1 MYCHKMKSLKPTVVM
16 LTPDRQIDRRILLSA
31 DSLEAVGWD
40 VTIIA
45 MPQDSQSADDDR
57 RVVRIGSDAG
67 PAKRENRVLDAYR
80 WVRGHLPMNGHLMRW
95 MKRLAWRYLVD
106 QESFYSKLFYS
117 TASRYSARVFVAND
131 LPMLPVAKQL
141 AAACGARLVY
151 DSHEL
156 YSEQEFSDREKRRW
170 ADIEAKY
177 IGACDAVITVNQ
189 SIATALE
196 QRYGVSGVR
205 VIYNAERTRNAL
217 VVSRRFHETFG
228 LSAEKQIVLLQ
239 GGLSAGRNLEVLVEA
254 MRYMQNPSVVLVVLG
269 DGLLLKGLQK
279 MAQQEGLMGRV
290 YFHTAVP
297 QNELL
302 ALTAA
307 ADAGVIPYQ
316 ATCLNN
322 HYCTPNKLFEF
333 IAAGLPILATDLP
346 EIRRLVEGQQIGQ
359 VGDTGSPQKL
369 AALMDDFFSDEQRFA
384 NWKARVLV
392 ARQLICWEQ
401 EEKKL
406 VDIYEALR

>member
-1 MYCHKMKSLKPTVVM
+1 MSEVASGNSRSLVM
-16 LTPDRQIDRRILLSA
+16 LTADRQIDRRILQGA
-31 DSLEAVGWD
+31 DSLEAVGWQ

-45 MPQDSQSADDDR
+45 MPLDAKADDDR
-57 RVVRIGSDAG
+57 RVVRIGSDTAK
-67 PAKRENRVLDAYR
+67 AKRENRVLDAYR
-80 WVRGHLPMNGHLMRW
+80 WVRGQLPMNGRLMRW

-117 TASRYSARVFVAND
+117 TASQYSPRVFVAND

-141 AAACGARLVY
+141 AEACGARLVY

-156 YSEQEFSDREKRRW
+156 YSEQEFSGREKRRW
-170 ADIEAKY
+170 AEIEAKY
-177 IGACDAVITVNQ
+177 IGACNVLITVNQ
-189 SIATALE
+189 SIATELE
-196 QRYGVSGVR
+196 RRYSVSDVK
-205 VIYNAERTRNAL
+205 VIYNAERTRQTPA
-217 VVSRRFHETFG
+217 VSRRFHEAFG
-228 LSAEKQIVLLQ
+228 LSADKKIVLLQ
-239 GGLSAGRNLEVLVEA
+239 GGLSAGRNLEGLVVA
-254 MRYMQNPSVVLVVLG
+254 MRYVQNPVVVLVVLG
-269 DGLLLKGLQK
+269 DGLLLHSLQK
-279 MAQQEGLMGRV
+279 MAQQEGLKERV
-290 YFHTAVP
+290 YFHAAVP

-322 HYCTPNKLFEF
+322 YYCTPNKLFEF

-346 EIRRLVEGQQIGQ
+346 EIRKMVQELKIGL

-384 NWKARVLV
+384 FWKARVSV

-406 VDIYEALR
+406 VEIYEALR